1 MSSRKPSVTVSDERI
16 RNTSVSHKQN
26 ALLVFPAPRRKTHE
40 KFYFSFMYLLYIL
53 NALGRACMTKS
64 MKIKYYNKKNKKAF
78 QNKGRKCRKII

>member
-40 KFYFSFMYLLYIL
+40 KF
-53 NALGRACMTKS
+53 
-64 MKIKYYNKKNKKAF
+64 
-78 QNKGRKCRKII
+78 